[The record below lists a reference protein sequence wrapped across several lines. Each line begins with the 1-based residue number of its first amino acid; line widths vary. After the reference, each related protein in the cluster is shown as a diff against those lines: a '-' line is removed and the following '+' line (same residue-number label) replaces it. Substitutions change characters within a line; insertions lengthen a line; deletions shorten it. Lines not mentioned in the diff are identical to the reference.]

1 MAQDVAT
8 KYCQLATTTKCPKS
22 CWGPSDPGN
31 IQVLNSYAKC
41 GENEKWNGGCMI
53 KNGTIFTQK
62 GILLK
67 AINLIKNQY
76 LYEAKFVYSYFNL
89 I

>member
-1 MAQDVAT
+1 MAQDVVT

-22 CWGPSDPGN
+22 CWGPSDLGN

-53 KNGTIFTQK
+53 KNGMIFIQK
-62 GILLK
+62 RNFMERNQLK
-67 AINLIKNQY
+67 
-76 LYEAKFVYSYFNL
+76 
-89 I
+89 